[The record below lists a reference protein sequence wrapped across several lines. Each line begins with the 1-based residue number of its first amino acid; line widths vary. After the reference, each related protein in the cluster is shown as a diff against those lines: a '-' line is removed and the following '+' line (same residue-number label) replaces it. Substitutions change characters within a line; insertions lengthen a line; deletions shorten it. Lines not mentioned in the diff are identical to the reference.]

1 MRKCD
6 NIPVVEVS
14 VLMFEGSWQKDCASG
29 SNRDCAQGGREVGP
43 RTSTMRGEGRGS
55 RASAGSAEVRRD
67 RACSV
72 VVLMYAVSRHLV
84 AHRSAAVKFAK
95 AIHAAIDPLMSDV
108 VKWGSCAA
116 GQSSMRPHTDA
127 SFAREHEGHGGITPG
142 LSHAEVDERRRA
154 KENKRHNLRR
164 WPHAFVCL
172 CVYA

>member
-1 MRKCD
+1 MKWD
-6 NIPVVEVS
+6 PVRALRS
-14 VLMFEGSWQKDCASG
+14 EGKGAG
-29 SNRDCAQGGREVGP
+29 AERAQGC
-43 RTSTMRGEGRGS
+43 
-55 RASAGSAEVRRD
+55 AEVRRD
-67 RACSV
+67 HACSV

-116 GQSSMRPHTDA
+116 GQSSIRPHTDA
-127 SFAREHEGHGGITPG
+127 SFACEHEGHGGITLG

-154 KENKRHNLRR
+154 KENERHNLRR
-164 WPHAFVCL
+164 WLTAFVCL